1 MIGFVKN
8 FCSMKILWAGRREP
22 PREGVEARFPAGAM
36 PISIFCLFFGLLI
49 VFADSAYKETI
60 GGVKYITA
68 KFKEV

>member
-1 MIGFVKN
+1 MTGFIKKSLLLEN
-8 FCSMKILWAGRREP
+8 IWAGRRELP
-22 PREGVEARFPAGAM
+22 GEGIEVRFPAGAM
-36 PISIFCLFFGLLI
+36 PISIFLPFFGLLI